1 MKTLFDDFS
10 LFRELTRKRGCIE
23 MEKSK
28 LVKLNC
34 LFEKMVSSSANMIEQ
49 RELKNLYQEY
59 INEGRENSRKYKSFG
74 EFEKLA

>member
-1 MKTLFDDFS
+1 
-10 LFRELTRKRGCIE
+10 

-28 LVKLNC
+28 LVKLNS

-59 INEGRENSRKYKSFG
+59 INEGRETSPKYKVFC
-74 EFEKLA
+74 ELEKLA